1 MDAFAVSIGKGLT
14 VSRVRVQEAVKS
26 ALWFGGFQMLF
37 PILGYFAASTFS
49 GSARTLAHFGLRPSL
64 WR

>member
-1 MDAFAVSIGKGLT
+1 MSRLGMRRGGCNRGMALVLVLAAVCS
-14 VSRVRVQEAVKS
+14 
-26 ALWFGGFQMLF
+26 
-37 PILGYFAASTFS
+37 GYLIA